1 MTLNN
6 LNRVI
11 GVAIVLLSVLVPAS
25 TSAEDFQVEA
35 SVNATKVGLDDDLHL
50 TVSIKGDTM
59 GRAGTP
65 QLPKLEGFRLGGQST
80 STNIQWVN
88 GQMSSARS
96 TIYTLMPRAEGKHI
110 IDPISVEYGG
120 KEYLTEPIEI
130 EVVSGSILPRSRG
143 RRGTMDPFDMLSPLR
158 RRERRRPDVQQGE
171 VFVTAELS
179 KPSVYVGEQV
189 VLTYRLYTQLQIM
202 GLEFNEQP
210 SLTGFWIED
219 VEMPKEPQ
227 WKETKVDGKDFFVV
241 ELKKS
246 VLFPT
251 RPGKIVIEPAMV
263 TMGLRA
269 SADPFDVFAPMTED
283 VRRSTKA
290 LSLDVKPLPAAGKPA
305 DFSGAVGE
313 FNMSAQLDQKE
324 TTAGEALTLSVVLE
338 GEGNLKTVESP
349 ELPALPGF
357 RTYDPKTEEALTTRG
372 SRFGGKKLWEYVLI
386 PDSAG
391 QHQIG
396 PMSFSYFDPGVKQYK
411 TLTAGPLTLDVAAA
425 AAAGGTSAVGS
436 SRGAVQLLRQDIR
449 YLKPV
454 PARLGATPS
463 PFYRSG
469 LFYLTLMLPV
479 VWNLGL
485 VVYRKKRQSEVS
497 QAGLWRARR
506 AQKAAQERL
515 KQAKKLARAASMDFY
530 EETVGAL
537 YRYVADK
544 LGVSPS
550 GLTTEKIGVM
560 LEGRGVPETL
570 RTEFQKTVEAC
581 EFARFTPG
589 ERTREEMESLL
600 ERAEKTI
607 VAMEK
612 HFT

>member
-1 MTLNN
+1 MTRNN
-6 LNRVI
+6 THRIV
-11 GVAIVLLSVLVPAS
+11 GVFLTLLSVLVPAAA
-25 TSAEDFQVEA
+25 SAEDFHVEA
-35 SVNATKVGLDDDLHL
+35 SVNATKIGLDDDLQL
-50 TVSIKGDTM
+50 TVAIKGDTM

-65 QLPKLEGFRLGGQST
+65 ELPKLEGFRLGGQST

-88 GQMSSARS
+88 GQMSSTRS
-96 TIYTLMPRAEGKHI
+96 TIYTLMPKAEGTHI
-110 IDPISVEYGG
+110 IEPISVEYGG

-130 EVVSGSILPRSRG
+130 EVVYGSILPRSGG
-143 RRGTMDPFDMLSPLR
+143 RPGSMDPFDMLSPFR
-158 RRERRRPDVQQGE
+158 RRERTRPAVQEGE

-179 KPSVYVGEQV
+179 KGSAFVGEQV

-202 GLEFNEQP
+202 GLEFSEQP

-219 VEMPKEPQ
+219 VEMPQEPQ

-251 RPGKIVIEPAMV
+251 RSGKITIEPAMV

-269 SADPFDVFAPMTED
+269 AADPFDVFAPMTESI
-283 VRRSTKA
+283 RRSTKA
-290 LSLDVKPLPAAGKPA
+290 LTVDVKPLPVAGRPA

-313 FNMSAQLDQKE
+313 FTMSAQLDQKE
-324 TTAGEALTLSVVLE
+324 TTAGEALTLSVVVE

-349 ELPALPGF
+349 ELPAPPGF
-357 RTYDPKTEEALTTRG
+357 RTYDPKTEENLTTRG
-372 SRFGGKKLWEYVLI
+372 SRFGGKKRWEYVLV

-396 PMSFSYFDPGVKQYK
+396 PMSFSYFDPGEKKYK
-411 TLTAGPLTLDVAAA
+411 KLTAGPLTLNVAAA
-425 AAAGGTSAVGS
+425 TAASSAAAVGS

-454 PARLGATPS
+454 PARLGETSS

-469 LFYLTLMLPV
+469 LFYLTLALPV
-479 VWNLGL
+479 LWNLGL
-485 VVYRKKRQSEVS
+485 VVYRKKKQSEAAQV
-497 QAGLWRARR
+497 GLWRFRR
-506 AQKAAQERL
+506 ARKAAQERL
-515 KQAKKLARAASMDFY
+515 KQARKFARSTSMDFY
-530 EETVGAL
+530 EETAGAL

-550 GLTTEKIGVM
+550 GLTAQKISVM
-560 LEGRGVPETL
+560 LEDRGVPESL
-570 RTEFQKTVEAC
+570 RTEFLKTVEAC

-607 VAMEK
+607 VTMEK
-612 HFT
+612 HFA